1 MAQAATDGNEGFGT
15 RTMVRSTI
23 SLIRR
28 ELAAYFWSP
37 VAYVVIGVFLLALGL
52 LFHFTLQLLTARGP
66 IGIEYPM
73 LGLFGNVGFWLIFW
87 IIPPMLTMRL
97 FAEERSTGTLE
108 MLLTAPVRDGQ
119 VVLCKFIACW
129 IFYLFLLAP
138 TLLYLWVLLNVHAG
152 NPNSRW
158 PFGLSF
164 GVDPWPAVTSY
175 LGLVLAGAMFLS
187 IGMWI
192 SSLVRSQI
200 VAAMATLGLSLV
212 FLLGGFLILGGFL
225 SPPADS
231 GEWSYRVLEFISV
244 PLHFT
249 RDFCRGL
256 VDSRHLVLYVTVA
269 LACLFLSMKALESRQ
284 WK

>member
-1 MAQAATDGNEGFGT
+1 
-15 RTMVRSTI
+15 MVRSTI

-52 LFHFTLQLLTARGP
+52 LFHFTLQLLTSRGP
-66 IGIEYPM
+66 IGIEFPM
-73 LGLFGNVGFWLIFW
+73 QGLIGNVGFWLIFW

-119 VVLCKFIACW
+119 VVLCKFAACW
-129 IFYLFLLAP
+129 LFYLFLLAP
-138 TLLYLWVLLNVHAG
+138 TLLYLWVLLDVHAG
-152 NPNSRW
+152 SPSSRW
-158 PFGLSF
+158 PFGMTF

-187 IGMWI
+187 IGLWI

-225 SPPADS
+225 APPADS
-231 GEWSYRVLEFISV
+231 GEWSYRLLEFISV

-256 VDSRHLVLYVTVA
+256 VDSRHCVLYVSVA
-269 LACLFLSMKALESRQ
+269 ATCIFLSMKSLESRQ